1 MRRPPFLRFSFKR
14 KGGCKVVRP
23 AATLLFCPVVRRGG
37 GARRRESGRR
47 GHRRRSERDPAATA
61 RALRGALGKALLAP
75 SCQTTCL
82 AWQPVRRA
90 RFKRKCARGSVATC
104 LLRAFLA
111 IVRAFKVLNP
121 LSEHVSDENARGGA
135 RNAAIRERFH
145 QKYARNGCAE
155 GCWAHFKENNPTD
168 ERGRQLFICH
178 DQIASRSKV
187 TQRVTENS
195 QRTKG
200 LFTKRAGHT
209 QAGSSHLFDYREEIP
224 VTGRCISL

>member
-1 MRRPPFLRFSFKR
+1 MPQFARIWRRKPWR
-14 KGGCKVVRP
+14 KSNEE
-23 AATLLFCPVVRRGG
+23 ATEGRRRRGRRLTAVG
-37 GARRRESGRR
+37 GQRKEEAGAQGASPPEGTRSG
-47 GHRRRSERDPAATA
+47 GYSAGAA
-61 RALRGALGKALLAP
+61 GALGKALLAP

-104 LLRAFLA
+104 LLRTFLA

-178 DQIASRSKV
+178 GQIASRSKV
-187 TQRVTENS
+187 TQRVTENP
-195 QRTKG
+195 QRTKGLFTKG
-200 LFTKRAGHT
+200 LFTKRAGHCV
-209 QAGSSHLFDYREEIP
+209 AGS
-224 VTGRCISL
+224 